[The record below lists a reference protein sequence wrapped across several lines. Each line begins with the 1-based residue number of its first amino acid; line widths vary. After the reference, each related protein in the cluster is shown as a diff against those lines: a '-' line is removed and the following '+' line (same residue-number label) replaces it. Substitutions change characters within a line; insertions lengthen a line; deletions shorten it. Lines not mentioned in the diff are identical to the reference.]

1 MICWFAPDHYRVL
14 PDLTGTSVGGRS
26 RRARDRPPG
35 NRPQGKIADG
45 HFATRQHRVTNR
57 LSSILRGTFRVPG
70 VHPGTGHYRICSNRR
85 LAMPETMSLV
95 ALGSTNGHLYKAASW
110 DLLPCSS
117 FPTSSRS
124 ACHKWRRYSP
134 WNERLLPES
143 QHQRKTLCNPNLD
156 RSTRRPSLGSTPW

>member
-1 MICWFAPDHYRVL
+1 MVVIGGGIYHCGYVWELL
-14 PDLTGTSVGGRS
+14 PDERRAKNAEVGTSSRFQADGQPNGISETFCGLTTTINLPKSDDLLVCSGPLSGIARPHGHV

-95 ALGSTNGHLYKAASW
+95 ALGSTNGHLYKGAS
-110 DLLPCSS
+110 
-117 FPTSSRS
+117 
-124 ACHKWRRYSP
+124 
-134 WNERLLPES
+134 
-143 QHQRKTLCNPNLD
+143 
-156 RSTRRPSLGSTPW
+156 